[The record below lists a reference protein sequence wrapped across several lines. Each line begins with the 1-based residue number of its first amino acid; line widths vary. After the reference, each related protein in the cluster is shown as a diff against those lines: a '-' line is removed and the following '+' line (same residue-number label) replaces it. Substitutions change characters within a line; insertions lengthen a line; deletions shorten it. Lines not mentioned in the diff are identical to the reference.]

1 MATNQPEN
9 WSSMDDIIKYLNV
22 SRETILNW
30 INERNMPA
38 HKIGRLWKF
47 KFSEVDE
54 WVRSGS
60 AAKKSE
66 DKKQPKREP
75 ELH

>member
-1 MATNQPEN
+1 MVNNQPEN
-9 WSSMDDIIKYLNV
+9 WSSMDDMIKYLNV

-54 WVRSGS
+54 WIRSGQ
-60 AAKKSE
+60 AAGDVDS
-66 DKKQPKREP
+66 DDNND
-75 ELH
+75 